1 MFYSC
6 SLLASYKYIPVTD
19 VCELV
24 CHSRLLRSG
33 PEMDRTDKRSKVVG
47 SSKQYIIRVALVNLM
62 LKDRCIKIS
71 SPAVE

>member
-1 MFYSC
+1 MFCSC
-6 SLLASYKYIPVTD
+6 SLLASYKYKLVTS

-33 PEMDRTDKRSKVVG
+33 PELDRIDKCSKMVG